1 MKRLGVPQNR
11 YRTELEAHQKKLK
24 YHWETAF
31 TSRLISGVMAI
42 LVGNAIAKPINHAPA
57 NLWINSLVQ
66 PINTEVI
73 VKVIVVSNITTMRRA
88 VMKKEYLDLIFN
100 VDNQP
105 AKRLNAQNIIVL
117 QILEKLN

>member
-1 MKRLGVPQNR
+1 M
-11 YRTELEAHQKKLK
+11 
-24 YHWETAF
+24 
-31 TSRLISGVMAI
+31 
-42 LVGNAIAKPINHAPA
+42 
-57 NLWINSLVQ
+57 
-66 PINTEVI
+66 

-100 VDNQP
+100 VYNQP

>member
-1 MKRLGVPQNR
+1 
-11 YRTELEAHQKKLK
+11 
-24 YHWETAF
+24 
-31 TSRLISGVMAI
+31 
-42 LVGNAIAKPINHAPA
+42 
-57 NLWINSLVQ
+57 
-66 PINTEVI
+66 
-73 VKVIVVSNITTMRRA
+73 MRRA